1 MSAATS
7 HEGSVRERPHRGQR
21 RRGMLRDLAAVAG
34 RLSDDEL
41 HVLLT
46 IAVRAWVGQSRYG
59 YLRLAGD
66 RRDLRHEAF
75 EEACDAAF
83 YLAAALLSARK
94 GRAGRSRRR
103 ARRDRRPN
111 PSRSVVRE

>member
-21 RRGMLRDLAAVAG
+21 RRGMLRDLAAVAS

-59 YLRLAGD
+59 CLRLAGD

-83 YLAAALLSARK
+83 YLAADLL
-94 GRAGRSRRR
+94 AGCRSCRRSRRR
-103 ARRDRRPN
+103 RGPARA
-111 PSRSVVRE
+111 